1 MTEHDAEEREAE
13 ELEPEVSPN
22 DPAQPPN
29 APEQHHAGFAEGEA
43 TPEAFP
49 ADQEVG
55 RFSTGQDAG
64 EPIERGSF
72 AQGQEELPDPAD
84 PDEGYAEEERESSPT
99 GTQGQ
104 DDVG

>member
-1 MTEHDAEEREAE
+1 VSERE
-13 ELEPEVSPN
+13 PERDPEIPPN
-22 DPAQPPN
+22 DPEQPPN
-29 APEQHHAGFAEGEA
+29 APEQDHAGFATGEA
-43 TPEAFP
+43 DPEAYP

-55 RFSTGQDAG
+55 RFSTGQDEA

-72 AQGQEELPDPAD
+72 ADGQEAEPDATD
-84 PDEGYAEEERESSPT
+84 PDEGFAEEERESSPT